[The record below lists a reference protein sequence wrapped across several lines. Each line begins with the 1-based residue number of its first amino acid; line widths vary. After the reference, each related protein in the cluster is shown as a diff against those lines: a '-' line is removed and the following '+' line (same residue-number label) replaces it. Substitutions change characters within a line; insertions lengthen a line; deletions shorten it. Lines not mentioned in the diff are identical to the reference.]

1 MAKVV
6 GVFAEEKQAHYIIQ
20 QLVDSNLAKVKLV
33 KLGDRFEE
41 AIMQEAFFIDRDRNY
56 AVLGGL
62 IGGLLL
68 MALFLLQS
76 SMIISLPMFAP
87 LSAGGPFV
95 TAWLGFVIGASLGSL
110 LGGLISLI
118 LISKINYDGHY
129 MVSAICQPRDRQKI
143 KSIMTGG
150 AAHIY

>member
-6 GVFAEEKQAHYIIQ
+6 GVFAEEAQAHYIIQ

-33 KLGDRFEE
+33 KLGGRFEE

-76 SMIISLPMFAP
+76 SMIISLPMLTP

-95 TAWLGFVIGASLGSL
+95 TAWLGFVSGASLGSL

-118 LISKINYDGHY
+118 LITKINYDGHY
-129 MVSAICQPRDRQKI
+129 MVSAICQPCDRKKV
-143 KSIMTGG
+143 KSIMAGG